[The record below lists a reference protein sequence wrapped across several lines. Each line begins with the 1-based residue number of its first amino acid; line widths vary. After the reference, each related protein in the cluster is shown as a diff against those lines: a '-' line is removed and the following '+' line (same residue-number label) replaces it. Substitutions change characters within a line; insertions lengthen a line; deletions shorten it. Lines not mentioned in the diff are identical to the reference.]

1 MAGAQSPV
9 GEQDWSERDRRGSE
23 PDQGGREGMAGKDVL
38 VVDDDASIRE
48 VIQVTLE
55 VVGGW
60 NVRSAAG
67 GTEAIAEARRQCPDA
82 VLLDLMMPG
91 MDGPDTLDGLR
102 EAFGEEDVPVI
113 LLSAKVQQRRDDHTL
128 ATLDVAGVIA
138 KPFDPITLPDRIS
151 GILGWPT

>member
-1 MAGAQSPV
+1 M
-9 GEQDWSERDRRGSE
+9 GS
-23 PDQGGREGMAGKDVL
+23 RDVL

-60 NVRSAAG
+60 SVRSVANG
-67 GTEAIAEARRQCPDA
+67 MDAIAEARRQCPDA

-91 MDGPDTLDGLR
+91 MDGPDTLEGLR
-102 EAFGEEDVPVI
+102 GAFGEDDVPVI
-113 LLSAKVQQRRDDHTL
+113 LLSAKVQPRRDDQELT
-128 ATLDVAGVIA
+128 ALDVAGVIA

-151 GILGWPT
+151 GILGWSA